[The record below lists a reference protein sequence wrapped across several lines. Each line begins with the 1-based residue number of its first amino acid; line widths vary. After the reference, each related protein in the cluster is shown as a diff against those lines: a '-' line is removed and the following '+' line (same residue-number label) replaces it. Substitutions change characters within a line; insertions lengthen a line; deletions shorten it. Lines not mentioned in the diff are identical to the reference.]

1 MSYNQDTNETYGL
14 NWHLLQPLGHR
25 QVAEL
30 WVYKLWAMVLTLC
43 IFVKCDNVPYILLFS
58 NDLIARSLAC
68 MGVGTTTERE
78 ISLLVCHP
86 WSDKHQ

>member
-1 MSYNQDTNETYGL
+1 MSDNQDTNETYGL
-14 NWHLLQPLGHR
+14 NRHLLQPLGHR
-25 QVAEL
+25 QVAQP

-68 MGVGTTTERE
+68 MGVGATRDFPSGLL
-78 ISLLVCHP
+78 SLIR
-86 WSDKHQ
+86 